1 MDGWKNIHKNA
12 RDDLAVC
19 YNVSKVKI
27 IEGIEPSV
35 LEVFPIVLETEKE
48 IMLLVMLYCM
58 PVLFGSFIG
67 DFISLINELPK
78 QHNVDSWR
86 Y

>member
-1 MDGWKNIHKNA
+1 M
-12 RDDLAVC
+12 AVC

-48 IMLLVMLYCM
+48 IILLVMLYCM
-58 PVLFGSFIG
+58 PGLIGSFI
-67 DFISLINELPK
+67 DFIN
-78 QHNVDSWR
+78 
-86 Y
+86 